1 MKRVTPSK
9 STASRKLLFTRAWG
23 RGRVVTTRYGPCVL
37 SGHGAEAGT
46 WEPPEL
52 PGVGAV
58 DAVPGGVSGRTC
70 SGVRGVSGP
79 AAPRVDGAGPGR
91 VVGAVASTLGVGAES
106 GAGAGGVL
114 AADSRAWASVAVTAV
129 VDTGAAD
136 GRVGSGV
143 VSARVGVGPLVV
155 PAPGRAVD
163 VRTVGPRVDTSSARG
178 LVGGAGLATG
188 GPRVPVG
195 ALALAV
201 GPAVV
206 RATVAD
212 VAGAV
217 VLGGGLTLGAGAGA
231 APGAVAEDG
240 VRRVDAAEAG
250 EGPPEA
256 AGPAVSVLNVLPAV
270 TAGELGSA
278 PRVPVVSVTGGV
290 STVIV
295 PDVSLRTLTAAVTEA
310 FLAEVA
316 VWLETRCP

>member
-1 MKRVTPSK
+1 M
-9 STASRKLLFTRAWG
+9 
-23 RGRVVTTRYGPCVL
+23 TTRYGPCVL

-52 PGVGAV
+52 PGVGVV
-58 DAVPGGVSGRTC
+58 DAGPGGVSGRAC

-79 AAPRVDGAGPGR
+79 AAPRMDGAGPGC

-114 AADSRAWASVAVTAV
+114 AAVSRAGASVAVTAV
-129 VDTGAAD
+129 VDTGATGAVD
-136 GRVGSGV
+136 ERVGSGV

-163 VRTVGPRVDTSSARG
+163 VRTVGPRVDTSSAWG
-178 LVGGAGLATG
+178 LVGGAELAAG
-188 GPRVPVG
+188 WPCVPVRV
-195 ALALAV
+195 LALAV
-201 GPAVV
+201 VPAVV

-217 VLGGGLTLGAGAGA
+217 VLGSGLTLGAGAGA
-231 APGAVAEDG
+231 APGAVVEDG

-270 TAGELGSA
+270 TTGELGSA

-310 FLAEVA
+310 FLAELA
-316 VWLETRCP
+316 VWLKTRCP